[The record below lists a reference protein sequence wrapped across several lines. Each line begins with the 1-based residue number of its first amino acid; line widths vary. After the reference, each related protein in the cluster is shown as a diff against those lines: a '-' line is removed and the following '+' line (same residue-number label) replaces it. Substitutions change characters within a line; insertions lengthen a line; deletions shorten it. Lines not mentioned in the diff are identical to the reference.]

1 MPVYPVGQ
9 LNTAALQTP
18 GVYIQVI
25 PPKTRVIN
33 GVPTDIYGQVGVA
46 SWGPVNAPT
55 LVGSPTDAVG
65 LFGTQQVRKYD
76 LASAIAVGMQIG
88 ATNQRIVR
96 VTDGTDTA
104 ATAKLM
110 DSAASAAVGMTL
122 TAQYTGTVG
131 NTLTASL
138 SAGTRPNSFKLMVQ
152 RQGFAPEIFD
162 GITGSGA
169 ALWSSLVSA
178 VNNGISSVRGP
189 STLVTATVGASS
201 AAPALGAVVNFA
213 GGTDGAAGVN
223 DASLIGS
230 DGTVRKGM
238 YALRGSGVQVMNLVD
253 LTDATQW
260 PNIAAFCAA
269 EGVYGFTQ
277 GAAGAS
283 CQTVSTALNT
293 SGVDSP
299 YLKVLV
305 GDWIYWQDTVNG
317 QNRMMAPASF
327 LAARCAALAPHMST
341 LNKPIG
347 NATGTQRVAQNQ
359 PYSGAEIGSVVGAR
373 LDVVGNPSP
382 GGNYYAGQTG
392 RNTSSDPTRNGDN
405 YTRMTNFIALTLAG
419 AFGYAI
425 GQNQTPDL
433 RREVKS
439 AIETFLLNLQ
449 RQNMIGDVNGGPS
462 FSVKLDKENNP
473 DDRVAL
479 GYMQADVQVKYLSV
493 IFYFIVNLEA
503 GQSVTV
509 QVANNPR

>member
-9 LNTAALQTP
+9 LNTAGLQTP

-55 LVGSPTDAVG
+55 LVGSPTDAVA

-76 LASAIAVGMQIG
+76 LASAIAIG
-88 ATNQRIVR
+88 IQLGASNQRIVR

-104 ATAKLM
+104 ASVKLM
-110 DSAASAAVGMTL
+110 DAAATPAVGVTL
-122 TAQYTGTVG
+122 TALYSGVVG
-131 NTLTASL
+131 NTLSAMIA
-138 SAGTRPNSFKLMVQ
+138 AGTKPNSFKLVLQ

-162 GITGSGA
+162 GLTGSGA
-169 ALWSSLVSA
+169 AFWSNLANA
-178 VNNGISSVRGP
+178 VNSGLSSVRGP
-189 STLVTATVGASS
+189 SQLVTATAGAST
-201 AAPALGAVVNFA
+201 AAPALGNAVAFA
-213 GGTDGAAGVN
+213 GGSDGAAGVT
-223 DASLIGS
+223 DATLIGQ
-230 DGTVRKGM
+230 DGMVRKGM
-238 YALRGSGVQVMNLVD
+238 YALRGTGVQVMNLVEVC
-253 LTDATQW
+253 DATQW
-260 PNIAAFCAA
+260 PGIAAFCAA
-269 EGVYGFTQ
+269 EGIYGFTQ
-277 GAAGAS
+277 GPVSAS
-283 CQTVSTALNT
+283 AQTVSTALAT
-293 SGVDSP
+293 AGVDTP

-305 GDWIYWQDTVNG
+305 GDWVYWQDAVNG
-317 QNRMMAPASF
+317 QNRLMAPASF
-327 LAARCAALAPHMST
+327 LAAQCAAQAPHVST
-341 LNKPIG
+341 LNKPIA
-347 NATGTQRVAQNQ
+347 NATGTQRMAQNQ
-359 PYSGAEIGSVVGAR
+359 PYSGAEIGAIVGGR
-373 LDVVGNPSP
+373 LDVIANPSP
-382 GGNYYAGQTG
+382 GGSYYAGQTG
-392 RNTSSDPTRNGDN
+392 RNCSSDPTRNGDN

-449 RQNMIGDVNGGPS
+449 RQSMIGNVNGGPA